1 MSKGSVYLA
10 GWVMAV
16 CSGFSTAPLADK
28 EARVY
33 TGTLGGMPIVLEL
46 DSSSG
51 EGRYFYRKYRKDL
64 MLSGKKQGQTL
75 VLDEGQRRHDSDA
88 PGPQLHLVT
97 TADGLDGEWRSGK
110 GKVLKI
116 ELEPARLADVPG
128 GTLPYIA
135 RLHDSA
141 PYEYLRLQG
150 MTLKPGKTGTFNGYS
165 LQWWIEPQTK
175 LTLFE
180 VVSGYSVE
188 ERQRINQQL
197 LGRLWQE
204 VVGYYGCLAGGEASS
219 YDQTIKPLLMT
230 PSVISV
236 NIGTAY
242 SCGGPYPDHNN
253 VALNLDAKT
262 GRPLVLEDVLWVGE
276 GKPLHY
282 DELDSQSDASA
293 DGFAAFSA
301 YRSNEFAPWLVAQ
314 FLKLYPNPMSSD
326 EECAYSEE
334 DPWRFPSW
342 YFTDKGLMIEPSFP
356 HVAAACG
363 GVEWSVLPY
372 SLVSKHPGAVALKLP

>member
-1 MSKGSVYLA
+1 MFKGSACLA
-10 GWVMAV
+10 GIVMLA
-16 CSGFSTAPLADK
+16 CSTFSGASWADK
-28 EARVY
+28 GSRTY
-33 TGTLGGMPIVLEL
+33 TGTLGDMPIVLEL
-46 DSSSG
+46 NANGS

-64 MLSGKKQGQTL
+64 VLSGKKEGETL
-75 VLDEGQRRHDSDA
+75 VLDEGHRRHGDDA
-88 PGPQLHLVT
+88 PGPQLHLT
-97 TADGLDGEWRSGK
+97 PTARGLDGEWRNGK

-116 ELEPARLADVPG
+116 ELERATPADVPAE
-128 GTLPYIA
+128 TLPYIA
-135 RLHDSA
+135 RLHDNA

-150 MTLKPGKTGTFNGYS
+150 MTLQPGKTETFNGYS
-165 LQWWIEPQTK
+165 LQWWTEPQTK

-204 VVGYYGCLAGGEASS
+204 VVGYYGCLAGGEKSS
-219 YDQTIKPLLMT
+219 YVQTIRPLLMT

-253 VALNLDAKT
+253 VPLNLDAKT
-262 GRPLVLEDVLWVGE
+262 GQPLVLEDVLWVGE
-276 GKPLHY
+276 GKPLHH
-282 DELDSQSDASA
+282 DELDSQSDASD
-293 DGFAAFSA
+293 DGFGAFSA
-301 YRSNEFAPWLVAQ
+301 YRSNEFAPWLVTQ
-314 FLKLYPNPMSSD
+314 FLKLYPTQMRSD

-342 YFTDKGLMIEPSFP
+342 YFTDKGLMIEPSFA

-372 SLVSKHPGAVALKLP
+372 GVIKKHPGGVALQLP